1 MRARLV
7 AATLLAFP
15 CVAAPAGAAQPIMP
29 LSEVRSGMRCTG
41 ASVVR
46 GTQIATFDVG
56 VVDVVDGD
64 PARIGPRILVD
75 LAGPAVE
82 RTGIG
87 PGFSGS
93 PVTCPDASGV
103 PRVIGAISESV
114 GEYGGEVALATP
126 IEAVLGDRPDAP
138 PQAVPARAAVARAR
152 PLAGPLTISGVRG
165 PLARALQSAG
175 RRAGRPILAVPAGPL
190 GSYPVQTL
198 RPGASMAVG
207 YSAGAF
213 SVGAVGTVA
222 YTDGDAVWGFGH
234 PNDGVG
240 RRSLLLQDAYV
251 FRVISNP
258 NVVEEMGTTFKL
270 AAAGHPVGTLSNDAL
285 DGVAGRVGGL
295 PSTIPLDVHA
305 TDLDTGAR
313 QDYATQVAV
322 ETDLDDPMGASP
334 LSFVAPV
341 AVAQAGTAVLG
352 STPARAT
359 GTMCVRLA
367 IRELDDPIRLC
378 NRYVTG
384 SLDESGVGSLLAARA
399 GQDVLD
405 LVTELDGYKAGR
417 VHVTGMSVTLDA
429 RRGQRQAFL
438 RDVRLPARVRPGQ
451 TVTARVRLQAFRGGT
466 LKRRYRLKIP
476 AWLGRGTR
484 ELRFA
489 GADIDG
495 GDEDLLGGLADV
507 VTVDLDAETRPGAG
521 SLGPTSIEALARRL
535 RRIQRYD
542 GVTLRAGG
550 QEEEGFR
557 DGAWRISGRASAST
571 RIVTGR

>member
-15 CVAAPAGAAQPIMP
+15 FVAAPAGAAQPIMP
-29 LSEVRSGMRCTG
+29 LSEVRAGMQCTG
-41 ASVVR
+41 STVVR
-46 GTQIATFDVG
+46 GTDIQSFDVG

-64 PARIGPRILVD
+64 PAQIGPRILVD
-75 LAGPAVE
+75 VSGPAVD

-93 PVTCPDASGV
+93 PITCPDAAGV
-103 PRVIGAISESV
+103 PRVIGAISESI
-114 GEYGGEVALATP
+114 GEYGGKVALATP
-126 IEAVLGDRPDAP
+126 IETVLGDAP
-138 PQAVPARAAVARAR
+138 AAPQATRARATLARAR
-152 PLAGPLTISGVRG
+152 TLAGPLTVSGVRG
-165 PLARALQSAG
+165 ALARGLRSVG
-175 RRAGRPILAVPAGPL
+175 RRTGRPILTVPAGPL
-190 GSYPVQTL
+190 GSYPVQPM

-207 YSAGAF
+207 YSAGDF
-213 SVGAVGTVA
+213 SVGAVGTVT
-222 YTDGDAVWGFGH
+222 YTDGDAVWAFGH

-258 NVVEEMGTTFKL
+258 NVVEEIGTTYKL
-270 AAAGHPVGTLSNDAL
+270 AAAGHAVGTISNDAL
-285 DGVAGRVGGL
+285 YAVAGRVGGL
-295 PSTIPLDVHA
+295 PATIPLDIHA

-313 QDYATQVAV
+313 HDYSTQVAD
-322 ETDLDDPMGASP
+322 ETDLDNPMGASP
-334 LSFVAPV
+334 LGFVAPV
-341 AVAQAGTAVLG
+341 AVAQAATAVLG

-359 GTMCVRLA
+359 ATMCVRLTL
-367 IRELDDPIRLC
+367 RELADPVRIC

-384 SLDESGVGSLLAARA
+384 SLDESGVGSLLAART

-405 LVTELDGYKAGR
+405 VVTELDGYKAGR

-451 TVTARVRLQAFRGGT
+451 TVSAHVRLQAFRGGI
-466 LKRRYRLKIP
+466 LKRSYRVKIP
-476 AWLGRGTR
+476 SWLGRGSR
-484 ELRFA
+484 DLRFS

-495 GDEDLLGGLADV
+495 GDEDLLGGLSDV
-507 VTVDLDAETRPGAG
+507 VTVDLGGETSPGAG
-521 SLGPTSIEALARRL
+521 SLGPPSVAALARRI
-535 RRIQRYD
+535 RGIQRYD

-550 QEEEGFR
+550 EDTEGFR
-557 DGAWRISGRASAST
+557 DGAWRISGRVSATT
-571 RIVTGR
+571 RVTGR